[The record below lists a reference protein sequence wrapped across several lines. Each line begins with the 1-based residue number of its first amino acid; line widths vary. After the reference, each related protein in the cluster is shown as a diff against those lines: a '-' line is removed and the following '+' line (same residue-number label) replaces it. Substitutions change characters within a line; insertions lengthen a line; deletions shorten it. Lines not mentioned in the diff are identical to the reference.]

1 MIHPTMQNEFNEETY
16 FQINLAIAKIENQLG
31 VDNIVDVKRK
41 HVFDIENNAVY
52 LILNNQCVNLRR
64 IPENKLHR
72 DDLSAVKQLDHYIIN
87 GKIIHDGLRRTIAKR
102 DMHINSLQMQLRNY
116 GIIKDQKDFNVE
128 LKVIEKLRAS
138 AVYYQIKAL
147 SPNDF
152 LGIEKLFRRQFKPE
166 VELLVSNIWE
176 LLALKMT
183 DELKPTDQY
192 VNFKPVIDLVTHTAC
207 WFIGDAG
214 KKGYYVEHNKLKAM
228 EIYSQ
233 KAVDNLVVTDELT
246 DNELYHRVI
255 YCLLAISFML
265 TLDYMDC
272 YSFEKKGILMS
283 LTKLIEKLSSLYFFD
298 EKLDEH
304 LGLLRN
310 KFN

>member
-1 MIHPTMQNEFNEETY
+1 
-16 FQINLAIAKIENQLG
+16 
-31 VDNIVDVKRK
+31 
-41 HVFDIENNAVY
+41 
-52 LILNNQCVNLRR
+52 
-64 IPENKLHR
+64 
-72 DDLSAVKQLDHYIIN
+72 
-87 GKIIHDGLRRTIAKR
+87 
-102 DMHINSLQMQLRNY
+102 
-116 GIIKDQKDFNVE
+116 
-128 LKVIEKLRAS
+128 
-138 AVYYQIKAL
+138 
-147 SPNDF
+147 
-152 LGIEKLFRRQFKPE
+152 
-166 VELLVSNIWE
+166 
-176 LLALKMT
+176 
-183 DELKPTDQY
+183 
-192 VNFKPVIDLVTHTAC
+192 
-207 WFIGDAG
+207 
-214 KKGYYVEHNKLKAM
+214 M

-255 YCLLAISFML
+255 CCLLAISFML